1 MPNPFGAPEISVQ
14 AVNQKLQAGDE
25 FVLLDVREPNEL
37 QLAMIE
43 DGRVVELPL
52 SLLAAQQLD
61 AIPEELEEKDVE
73 VIVFCHKGLRSA
85 QVTVW
90 LREQGWPNVTNMAG
104 GIDAWANEI
113 DPEIGTY

>member
-1 MPNPFGAPEISVQ
+1 MPNPFGAPEMSVQ
-14 AVNQKLQAGDE
+14 AVSQKLQAGDD
-25 FVLLDVREPNEL
+25 FVWVDVREPNEL

-43 DGRVVELPL
+43 DRRVVELPL

-61 AIPEELEEKDVE
+61 AIPEELADKDTE

-90 LREQGWPNVTNMAG
+90 LRDQGWTNVTNMEG

-113 DPEIGTY
+113 DESVGIY

>member
-14 AVNQKLQAGDE
+14 AVNHKLQAGDD
-25 FVLLDVREPNEL
+25 FVWVDVREPNEL

-43 DGRVVELPL
+43 DRRVVELPL

-61 AIPEELEEKDVE
+61 AIPEELADKDTE

-90 LREQGWPNVTNMAG
+90 LRDQGWTNVTNMEG

-113 DPEIGTY
+113 DESVGMY

>member
-1 MPNPFGAPEISVQ
+1 MPNPFGAPEMSVQ
-14 AVNQKLQAGDE
+14 AVSQKLQAGDD
-25 FVLLDVREPNEL
+25 FVWVDVREPNEL

-43 DGRVVELPL
+43 DRRVVELPL

-61 AIPEELEEKDVE
+61 AIPEELADKDTE

-90 LREQGWPNVTNMAG
+90 LRDQGWTNVTNMEG

-113 DPEIGTY
+113 DESVGMY